1 MQAVVI
7 GLIIASLF
15 APIDVNPTDGRQVL
29 ALASLS
35 GQVSGS
41 SCMQPGIAT
50 MGCLIAGVLECGL
63 PPTSCHMSVL

>member
-35 GQVSGS
+35 GQASGS
-41 SCMQPGIAT
+41 SCMQT
-50 MGCLIAGVLECGL
+50 GVCYHGLLDRRRAGL
-63 PPTSCHMSVL
+63 PPTSCHTSVL